1 MTTTKNTLA
10 ERIHRYL
17 LEHPGSSTWEMGVD
31 LHIANVTAR
40 MSDLRAA
47 GYDFEK
53 WRDDKGVWRY
63 RIVEPELTLG
73 LSA

>member
-1 MTTTKNTLA
+1 MKNTMA

-17 LEHPGSSTWEMGVD
+17 LDYPGSSTWEMGID

-40 MSDLRAA
+40 MSDLRDA
-47 GYDFEK
+47 GYSFEK

-63 RIVEPELTLG
+63 RIVEPETQLALA
-73 LSA
+73 L